1 MSIGERIKKERRRLN
16 LNQEDFSTFIG
27 ASKRVVV
34 SWEKNVALP
43 NGKYLVAMSEHGAD
57 VQYILTGNRS
67 INLHGTGRE
76 ISFSDGISLSKER
89 LKTAVETC
97 EIGLDA
103 ADKTV
108 NATQKAELIVAIYQL
123 LNEEAQLTKSKHTP
137 ENVINIMQAIA

>member
-1 MSIGERIKKERRRLN
+1 MN
-16 LNQEDFSTFIG
+16 LNQETFSTFIG

-34 SWEKNVALP
+34 SWEKNVAVP

-57 VQYILTGNRS
+57 VQYILTGHRS
-67 INLHGTGRE
+67 INLRGTDRE
-76 ISFSDGISLSKER
+76 ISFSDGILLSKEH

-123 LNEEAQLTKSKHTP
+123 LNEEEQHTNRKHTP
-137 ENVINIMQAIA
+137 ENVINIMQAVA